1 MEGRTKGQCQV
12 RCKDGKREERTRFP
26 VGELLRRF
34 AWKWSRKA
42 ALSLLPYGM
51 AGYQQLLAWR
61 VSNRLACEVDDAT
74 RRPGFRG
81 AYRLA
86 DQLRRS
92 SVSTASNVA
101 EGHGRS
107 RRAGFAHFLLIAR
120 GSGVEVQ
127 AQLVLALDEH
137 RLTYSEYTR
146 LRGLADHA
154 VALITNLRK
163 AVLGQED

>member
-1 MEGRTKGQCQV
+1 
-12 RCKDGKREERTRFP
+12 
-26 VGELLRRF
+26 
-34 AWKWSRKA
+34 
-42 ALSLLPYGM
+42 M

-61 VSNRLACEVDDAT
+61 IASRLARDVDDST

-107 RRAGFAHFLLIAR
+107 RRGEFAHFLLIAR

-127 AQLVLALDEH
+127 AQLVLALEER
-137 RLTYSEYTR
+137 RLAYAEYNR
-146 LRGLADHA
+146 LRSLADHA

-163 AVLGQED
+163 TLLMQEDPE

>member
-1 MEGRTKGQCQV
+1 
-12 RCKDGKREERTRFP
+12 
-26 VGELLRRF
+26 
-34 AWKWSRKA
+34 
-42 ALSLLPYGM
+42 M

-61 VSNRLACEVDDAT
+61 IASRLARDVDDIT

-81 AYRLA
+81 AYGLA

-92 SVSTASNVA
+92 TVSTASNVA

-107 RRAGFAHFLLIAR
+107 RRGEFAHFLLIAR

-127 AQLVLALDEH
+127 AQLVLALEER
-137 RLTYSEYTR
+137 RLAYAEYNR
-146 LRGLADHA
+146 LRSLADHA

-163 AVLGQED
+163 AVLMQEDPE